1 VSAARILPERGLSVN
16 WIYRMSCLD
25 GMPLL
30 PDRSVDLI
38 LSDPPY
44 GITENGWDSP
54 VDLDLLWAEYK
65 RLIRPGG
72 AILLTAQCPFDKL
85 LGMSNRRWLRYE
97 WIWEKSRATG
107 FLHARRSPLRAHENI
122 LVFYESTPRYNPQF
136 TDGKPY
142 RTGRGN
148 QFIRHLGRSV
158 GAAVTENSGYRYP
171 RTVLH
176 VPSEG
181 SPIHPTQK
189 PVALFEYLIRTYTNP
204 GDLVLDTFIG
214 SGTTAIACI
223 NSGRRFLGFERDPQF
238 FRAAL
243 RRIEAHR
250 QGGGLS
256 TNL

>member
-1 VSAARILPERGLSVN
+1 
-16 WIYRMSCLD
+16 
-25 GMPLL
+25 
-30 PDRSVDLI
+30 
-38 LSDPPY
+38 
-44 GITENGWDSP
+44 
-54 VDLDLLWAEYK
+54 LLWAEYK

-72 AILLTAQCPFDKL
+72 AVLLTAQCPFDKV

-122 LVFYESTPRYNPQF
+122 LVFYEHTPRYNPQF
-136 TDGKPY
+136 AEGKPY
-142 RTGRGN
+142 RSGRGN
-148 QFIRHLGRSV
+148 QFIRHLGRKV

-204 GDLVLDTFIG
+204 GDLVLDTFMG
-214 SGTTAIACI
+214 SGTTGVACM
-223 NSGRRFLGFERDPQF
+223 NSGRQFVGFERDPQF
-238 FRAAL
+238 FRSAL

-250 QGGGLS
+250 GTTFS
-256 TNL
+256 SNL